1 MGIEIEFNPDIC
13 LRDYSLFK
21 EGKREEAECLPENIE
36 AGKVYSFLKKGQRM
50 FWFYGELALLETKGN
65 QQLSRPL
72 VITTPSLNIL
82 RNLLGIA
89 NLFLLSRLYL
99 YSPMNIVIHRYFYKS
114 PTFYHF

>member
-65 QQLSRPL
+65 QKLSRPL
-72 VITTPSLNIL
+72 ASIKIL
-82 RNLLGIA
+82 EA
-89 NLFLLSRLYL
+89 THFLKDEKVWTKGKYEVVEVFDKN
-99 YSPMNIVIHRYFYKS
+99 SPEIQFEWMERVKK
-114 PTFYHF
+114 